1 MSSLHITIFLTAD
14 NSKSRRCL
22 EHTLKVVV
30 AIYIVEYKIGV
41 FLHYLGHFGT
51 RINEFKRS
59 NSYRYRIKIRGYIE
73 RVLAKCCFYRKNER
87 NSWKLI

>member
-1 MSSLHITIFLTAD
+1 MGRRNLNVVFVSKKKILSAD

-41 FLHYLGHFGT
+41 FLHYLGHFST
-51 RINEFKRS
+51 RNNE
-59 NSYRYRIKIRGYIE
+59 I
-73 RVLAKCCFYRKNER
+73 
-87 NSWKLI
+87 